1 MIIRYIR
8 WPPELGIAPT
18 ARLPTGAPARA
29 QEKNNNIFSEGRGY
43 QSLPIDRY
51 RCIRYIHGD
60 FEVVFLSVVTTSVP
74 YRDIWYISE
83 VVAGS
88 VYCARMIYCISSR
101 TSKCVLMCV
110 LGSVVAPQVY
120 SISFP
125 TSRPLSWHREYTVYV
140 QEHRS
145 SPDSPSIATVIY
157 DISPKAMSV
166 RRAP

>member
-18 ARLPTGAPARA
+18 TRLPTGAPARA

-51 RCIRYIHGD
+51 RCIRYIYGD

-83 VVAGS
+83 VVAGNVS
-88 VYCARMIYCISSR
+88 CARMIYCISSR
-101 TSKCVLMCV
+101 TSKCVWCV
-110 LGSVVAPQVY
+110 CWA
-120 SISFP
+120 
-125 TSRPLSWHREYTVYV
+125 LSWSRKYTVYLFRLRDLCRGTV
-140 QEHRS
+140 SIRYMFRGIEADLTVRRSLPSYTIYLRRRCHWGEHR
-145 SPDSPSIATVIY
+145 
-157 DISPKAMSV
+157 
-166 RRAP
+166 